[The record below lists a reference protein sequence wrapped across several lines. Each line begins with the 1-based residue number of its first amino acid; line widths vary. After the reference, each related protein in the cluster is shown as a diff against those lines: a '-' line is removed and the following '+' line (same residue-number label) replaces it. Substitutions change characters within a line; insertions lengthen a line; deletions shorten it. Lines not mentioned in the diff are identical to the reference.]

1 MNQSNQLFTNE
12 MKVKAMTIAMFKSW
26 NDKTLGIEDCQMM
39 RLHGKVFKGGF
50 KICVFLTT
58 IQQ

>member
-12 MKVKAMTIAMFKSW
+12 IKVKAMTMVMFKSW

-39 RLHGKVFKGGF
+39 RLHGKVFKRSVR
-50 KICVFLTT
+50 ICVFLTT